1 VRNKLGGGGDGR
13 VSVLT
18 DINFVICKISASEI
32 LRNSGTVCVGLYCRK
47 LECLMEDECGS
58 LEQVAALAEFEIGA
72 ITIFA
77 WRD

>member
-1 VRNKLGGGGDGR
+1 
-13 VSVLT
+13 
-18 DINFVICKISASEI
+18 
-32 LRNSGTVCVGLYCRK
+32 
-47 LECLMEDECGS
+47 MEDECGS